1 MAEEALDSSSRIREK
16 EAITPGGGCVS
27 VDGPGRNTSAPQ
39 MSVLQFLS
47 QPQRTQR
54 VRQNNVYTL
63 IHLDEEVLDGAMRG
77 HRCFLT
83 INITFKVFAIDVV
96 KNKFYFF

>member
-1 MAEEALDSSSRIREK
+1 M
-16 EAITPGGGCVS
+16 S

-83 INITFKVFAIDVV
+83 INITFKVFVIDVV